1 MCRTYVRTPE
11 KSTAA
16 TTFGQI
22 CGQPPPRINSRQKMW
37 KPTRCPARLIDMTL
51 TDDRTDQG
59 IDARPT
65 DGGGGR
71 RPTTRGV
78 LIALASVALLI
89 VFLALVVGGG
99 GSSNRGSKALNSA
112 TSPASNPGATFGGSS
127 ADSTAGS
134 SGGS

>member
-22 CGQPPPRINSRQKMW
+22 CGQPPPRINRRQKMW

-51 TDDRTDQG
+51 TDDRTDYG

-71 RPTTRGV
+71 RRTTRGV

-99 GSSNRGSKALNSA
+99 GSSQGGKALSTSA
-112 TSPASNPGATFGGSS
+112 PSNTGG
-127 ADSTAGS
+127 
-134 SGGS
+134 SGGSAGTVGTVGGG